1 MTTTAKIALGTAF
14 GAALAAF
21 AAAPAIA
28 GESVTYQAAGADYE
42 GYYAPASGDS
52 KGLVLVI
59 HDWDGLTDY
68 EKKRADMLAELGYD
82 AFALDM
88 FGKGNRPESMDAR
101 KAETGK
107 LYEDREAMLTR
118 VTAGLETA
126 REQSG
131 ETEAVVMGYC
141 FGGAGVLELA
151 RSGKA
156 ENVAG
161 YATFHGTL
169 ATPEGQ
175 SYPDSTAPILIAQGG
190 GDTSSGGGSDSSGST
205 DSKGTGDDDKGNGKG
220 KGKGDGEGGSGGS
233 GGGHG
238 SGSGGG
244 IGSGD
249 GQGSGGDFDEGGN
262 DGVDGGGGDDGQ
274 PVARNAAAMGRACLV
289 SFGFDQDV

>member
-1 MTTTAKIALGTAF
+1 MTTTAKLAV
-14 GAALAAF
+14 GAALGALVAG
-21 AAAPAIA
+21 PAMA

-42 GYYAPASGDS
+42 GYYAPASGDA

-131 ETEAVVMGYC
+131 ESQAVVMGYC

-175 SYPDSTAPILIAQGG
+175 SYPEGTAPILIAQGG
-190 GDTSSGGGSDSSGST
+190 GDTSVTPSEAFELSKTLEDKGITYELEVYSGAPHAFTVFGSDRYR
-205 DSKGTGDDDKGNGKG
+205 
-220 KGKGDGEGGSGGS
+220 EVA
-233 GGGHG
+233 
-238 SGSGGG
+238 
-244 IGSGD
+244 
-249 GQGSGGDFDEGGN
+249 DEESWEAF
-262 DGVDGGGGDDGQ
+262 Q
-274 PVARNAAAMGRACLV
+274 
-289 SFGFDQDV
+289 SFMTRYLAKES